1 MHQTDWFRENIRGTS
16 MFHVLPSKNGFPT
29 KEGTKKSGIYKP
41 DIRSMAK
48 FKNIY
53 ICISVYI
60 YIYACIT
67 TYVFI
72 CIYIYTWL
80 HMHVKLCIYI
90 CIYVYMYIYMI
101 TYACIALYLYIYI
114 YNMISFSKLISMY
127 IYIYVP
133 CYRKKHRSTVS
144 IRGSPTAYLDPSV
157 QTRSSSLY
165 SSLELKDGRMPLA
178 VVESTI
184 TPQERI
190 LKSRGVDHSTRRLK
204 HINKNVPARPI
215 VDTIHQS
222 HRHHFDR

>member
-72 CIYIYTWL
+72 CIYIYIYTWL

-127 IYIYVP
+127 IYIYMSHVTE
-133 CYRKKHRSTVS
+133 RNTVLQY
-144 IRGSPTAYLDPSV
+144 P
-157 QTRSSSLY
+157 
-165 SSLELKDGRMPLA
+165 LE
-178 VVESTI
+178 V
-184 TPQERI
+184 
-190 LKSRGVDHSTRRLK
+190 
-204 HINKNVPARPI
+204 RP
-215 VDTIHQS
+215 
-222 HRHHFDR
+222 RHT